1 MLTLLSSIEALL
13 PGCGNDRRESRHR
26 VWYTPAVMPDA
37 GKNRENWAV
46 WVGSLLA
53 LVAVLCNVVFF
64 VNLPG
69 LWAIAW
75 LSMLL
80 SVVALIFLGL
90 GLKHAFGR
98 PVVYRRKI
106 LSSVLSLVS
115 LLLVGV
121 AIFASFSARAM
132 PTSAGAPQIGQR
144 VPDFTLADTND
155 HPVSLAQLL
164 AQAAND
170 SKVMPAKSVLLIF
183 YRGYW

>member
-1 MLTLLSSIEALL
+1 MAQHAS
-13 PGCGNDRRESRHR
+13 
-26 VWYTPAVMPDA
+26 
-37 GKNRENWAV
+37 
-46 WVGSLLA
+46 VGL
-53 LVAVLCNVVFF
+53 
-64 VNLPG
+64 
-69 LWAIAW
+69 
-75 LSMLL
+75 
-80 SVVALIFLGL
+80 ALIFLGL

-106 LSSVLSLVS
+106 LSSVPSLVS

-132 PTSAGAPQIGQR
+132 PTAAGAPQIGQR

-155 HPVSLAQLL
+155 QPVSLAQLL

>member
-1 MLTLLSSIEALL
+1 M
-13 PGCGNDRRESRHR
+13 
-26 VWYTPAVMPDA
+26 
-37 GKNRENWAV
+37 
-46 WVGSLLA
+46 
-53 LVAVLCNVVFF
+53 LCNVVFF
-64 VNLPG
+64 LNLPG
-69 LWAIAW
+69 LWAIV
-75 LSMLL
+75 SMLL

-121 AIFASFSARAM
+121 AIFAFFSARAI

-155 HPVSLAQLL
+155 QPVSLAQLL

-170 SKVMPAKSVLLIF
+170 SKVMPAKSESNGLAVALRWRLD
-183 YRGYW
+183 RCR

>member
-1 MLTLLSSIEALL
+1 
-13 PGCGNDRRESRHR
+13 
-26 VWYTPAVMPDA
+26 MPDA
-37 GKNRENWAV
+37 SNNRENWAV

-144 VPDFTLADTND
+144 APDFTLADTTD
-155 HPVSLAQLL
+155 QQVSLAQLL
-164 AQAAND
+164 AQAAKD